1 MRIRHRGRTRFA
13 LRRRGG
19 LKAHPRQRQQNIY
32 LTASPKLFQMD
43 ASICEC
49 QRLRSVIVRSAPG
62 LRSAM
67 GKIRAPLDWP

>member
-49 QRLRSVIVRSAPG
+49 QRLRSVIVP
-62 LRSAM
+62 
-67 GKIRAPLDWP
+67 P